1 MSIWEIVFFPSSGS
15 RYSPEDYIYS
25 LNSKQELVQIQHR
38 LNSLSELEIAQWPG
52 LWIKPIRG
60 LYQLKAGDHR
70 LYFGIDK
77 RKLVVCHACRK
88 VAQKAL
94 QADLERAKINFNNYK
109 VTR

>member
-1 MSIWEIVFFPSSGS
+1 MPIWEIIFFPSSGS

-25 LNSKQELVQIQHR
+25 LNSKPEIAQIQHR
-38 LNSLSELEIAQWPG
+38 LKSLSELEIAQWPS
-52 LWIKPIRG
+52 LWIKPIHR
-60 LYQLKAGDHR
+60 LYQLKADAHR

-94 QADLERAKINFNNYK
+94 QADLERAEINFNNYK
-109 VTR
+109 ATR